1 MTFNSWAYL
10 LLALVVVPLHWLL
23 PHRFRTLFLVCVNLA
38 VYSLWRWEFTFLLL
52 FSTAVDFICA
62 KAVNRTENQTIR
74 RLWLL
79 GTLVVNLGLLA
90 YFKYT
95 YFLVDNVGAAAGLLG
110 FAPFSHDSLALSIIL
125 PLGISFYTFH
135 SISYTIDV
143 YRRQIQPIGSY
154 LEFLTFVTFW
164 PQLVAGPILRAAEV
178 VPQLV
183 AERRLNWAM
192 VSTGLG
198 LIVVGLF
205 KKVAIA
211 DNVAPFVDV
220 WFAQDPHL
228 LTALDVWNAAFL
240 FGFQIYFDFSGY
252 SDIAI
257 GSALLLGIV
266 FPENFNWPYMA
277 TSPRDF
283 WQRWHISLSSWIRDY
298 LYLPLTGQKFKA
310 RSAGGVSQ
318 STGGISVAVQA
329 QADAS
334 KTRALFLTWAIMG
347 LWHGAAWTFVLWGL
361 YHSAIIWLYR
371 FIKPLNRVVERY
383 PLAGWLLTLPVAMAG
398 WIFFRA
404 RDVTQALIMF
414 GKLLNPFEYYWSPDL
429 VGLSNPVAGW
439 SYLYGALILGGM
451 VTVYLLQNS
460 ARVKSLPA
468 WFTESVRTCYLAV
481 MFFAVVLLM
490 QQTTQFIYFQF

>member
-1 MTFNSWAYL
+1 MTFNSWAYV
-10 LLALVVVPLHWLL
+10 LLALIVVPLHWLL
-23 PHRFRTLFLVCVNLA
+23 PHRFRTPFLVLVNFG

-52 FSTAVDFICA
+52 FSTSVDFICA
-62 KAVNRTENQTIR
+62 KAVNRTDNQTIR
-74 RLWLL
+74 RLWLA
-79 GTLVVNLGLLA
+79 GTLVINLGLLA

-95 YFLVDNVGAAAGLLG
+95 YFFLDNVGAASGLLG
-110 FAPFSHDSLALSIIL
+110 FAPFSHSSLGLSIIL

-135 SISYTIDV
+135 SISYTVDV
-143 YRRQIQPIGSY
+143 YRRHILPADSY
-154 LEFLTFVTFW
+154 LKFLAFVTFW
-164 PQLVAGPILRAAEV
+164 PQLVAGPILRASEII
-178 VPQLV
+178 PQLE
-183 AERRLNWAM
+183 AERRLNWDM
-192 VSTGLG
+192 VSSGLA

-211 DNVAPFVDV
+211 DNVAPFVDF
-220 WFAQDPHL
+220 WFNRDPHL
-228 LTALDVWNAAFL
+228 LTALDVWNSTFL

-266 FPENFNWPYMA
+266 FPDNFNWPYMA

-298 LYLPLTGQKFKA
+298 LYLPLTGQKFKS
-310 RSAGGVSQ
+310 RSSGGVSQ

-361 YHSAIIWLYR
+361 YHSAMIWLYR
-371 FIKPLNRVVERY
+371 AIKPLNRLMEKVPV
-383 PLAGWLLTLPVAMAG
+383 AGWLLTLPVAMAG

-404 RDVTQALIMF
+404 NNVSQAVIMF
-414 GKLLNPFEYYWSPDL
+414 GKLLNPSEYYLSPEI
-429 VGLSNPVAGW
+429 VGLSNPTAGW
-439 SYLYGALILGGM
+439 SYLYSAVIMGGM
-451 VTVYLLQNS
+451 IAVFLLQRS
-460 ARVKSLPA
+460 PTLLSLPK

-481 MFFAVVLLM
+481 MLFAVVLLM
-490 QQTTQFIYFQF
+490 EQTTQFIYFQF